1 MKKKIF
7 ARLGVTIMLTKGQ
20 FLRLS
25 AGGADAAALIRE
37 KVRRGDFELDGETYF
52 PAHSSSDST
61 EWTHSHDIELQF

>member
-7 ARLGVTIMLTKGQ
+7 ARLGVTITLTEGQ
-20 FLRLS
+20 FSRLS

-37 KVRRGDFELDGETYF
+37 KISQGDFELNGETYF
-52 PAHSSSDST
+52 PAYSSSDST